1 MVVPSITTRGMDSG
15 MARFA
20 KSNQIFSCVCTTF
33 RKRDAMVDFLSR
45 NKQTFL
51 LAQLTQRMRRSIAV
65 TDSLPCSAVLLVY
78 VRTAFVFVVLPAGG
92 RFMLLAVL
100 PVREVGTAGVGTWA
114 LWFLW
119 HRCTSL
125 GHKKSPHR
133 IAPMKAVLYS
143 TSLL

>member
-51 LAQLTQRMRRSIAV
+51 LAQLTQRMQLHIAV
-65 TDSLPCSAVLLVY
+65 TDTLPCTAITTAYSRVSVVLLVAL
-78 VRTAFVFVVLPAGG
+78 VLQLLVFLT
-92 RFMLLAVL
+92 
-100 PVREVGTAGVGTWA
+100 E
-114 LWFLW
+114 
-119 HRCTSL
+119 
-125 GHKKSPHR
+125 
-133 IAPMKAVLYS
+133 S
-143 TSLL
+143 TIR